1 MKILAAD
8 DDAVFLDLLKN
19 SLEEGH
25 DVTFAHSAGEAL
37 REANQSSDP
46 FDCFLLDI
54 KMPGQDGIELCRLLR
69 KMPSYSATPILMLTA
84 LKDTASIDRAF
95 EAGANDYVTKPL
107 NAIELRTRINLADIL
122 GTQMRKASENA
133 AAASRL
139 ETQLQEKDRFDLE
152 DHIPI
157 EGAASVID
165 YDVLENVLFKLPP
178 APYAMCIFALKVKDS
193 DVIFRDYGSQIFRK
207 LLSNVAE
214 KIVGNLK
221 SDRFYL
227 TYAGNGVFGC
237 VLIGRETDKGS
248 ALRAMTGGSTW
259 TIDANVTGE
268 SELPIRLVQ
277 GSHPYRGLSSGPSAV
292 QLLAKAVKKANARCR
307 EEILQDNLETFRNK
321 VKTVQPRRR
330 FIAKKTS
337 TNTTDSLGRF

>member
-19 SLEEGH
+19 HLEEVH
-25 DVTFAHSAGEAL
+25 NVTFARSAKEAL
-37 REANQSSDP
+37 QEANQDSDP

-54 KMPGQDGIELCRLLR
+54 NMPGQDGIELCRLLR

-95 EAGANDYVTKPL
+95 EAGANDYITKPL
-107 NAIELRTRINLADIL
+107 NGIELRTRINLADIL

-133 AAASRL
+133 AAAIRL
-139 ETQLQEKDRFDLE
+139 ETQLKEKDQFDLE
-152 DHIPI
+152 DHIAI
-157 EGAASVID
+157 EGDASVID
-165 YDVLENVLFKLPP
+165 YDVLENILFKLPP
-178 APYAMCIFALKVKDS
+178 APYAMCIFALKIKDS
-193 DVIFRDYGSQIFRK
+193 DVIFRDYGSRNFRN

-214 KIVGNLK
+214 KIVGHLR

-237 VLIGRETDKGS
+237 VLIGRGTDKGS
-248 ALRAMTGGSTW
+248 GLEAMTGGSTW
-259 TIDANVTGE
+259 TVDVHGEGE
-268 SELPIRLVQ
+268 SKLPIQLIK
-277 GSHPYRGLSSGPSAV
+277 GSHPYRGILSGPSAV

-330 FIAKKTS
+330 IFSRKLS
-337 TNTTDSLGRF
+337 NNTTEPLGRF